1 MVAELLFTS
10 LQSLLVFKLVLE
22 GLICNVIIREY
33 ISVILF
39 VQLVLTSLD
48 LFSVSIAFFLTVH
61 IEKLVTFV
69 LNLLLSG
76 FTLLPEAISAASI
89 AGCTLVLEQEL
100 LTVAQPCGLGP
111 LRLFSVSLHIVLH
124 AFELSDP
131 HLELLNV
138 LLLHS
143 VNCMAILF
151 EAVSYHL
158 ARGLFERFFMLID
171 HLGDQILDL
180 FNVTI
185 LVLSVVLYLI

>member
-61 IEKLVTFV
+61 IEELVTFV
-69 LNLLLSG
+69 LDLLLSS
-76 FTLLPEAISAASI
+76 FALLSEAISAASI

-100 LTVAQPCGLGP
+100 LTVA
-111 LRLFSVSLHIVLH
+111 
-124 AFELSDP
+124 
-131 HLELLNV
+131 
-138 LLLHS
+138 
-143 VNCMAILF
+143 
-151 EAVSYHL
+151 
-158 ARGLFERFFMLID
+158 
-171 HLGDQILDL
+171 
-180 FNVTI
+180 
-185 LVLSVVLYLI
+185 